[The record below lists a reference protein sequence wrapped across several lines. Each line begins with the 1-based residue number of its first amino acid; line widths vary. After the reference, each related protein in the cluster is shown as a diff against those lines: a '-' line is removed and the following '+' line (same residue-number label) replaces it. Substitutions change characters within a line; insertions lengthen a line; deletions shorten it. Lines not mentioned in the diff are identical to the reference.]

1 VDAGERA
8 AELICYAPRPRS
20 ISGEGKKKMKI
31 ERTIEIAAP
40 PRRIWL
46 FFTDPENMPGI
57 EI

>member
-8 AELICYAPRPRS
+8 AELIRYAPRPRS

-40 PRRIWL
+40 LRRIRL
-46 FFTDPENMPGI
+46 FFTDPENMP
-57 EI
+57 E